1 LQTLAAFDKSQLVLT
16 LRSFDDKR
24 LCLLIYRCSWLYS
37 RNQYCIS
44 SKRGTGSITLFWMIL
59 SHWTRIITY
68 NFGTEV
74 LFAFEMQPL
83 YSWAQCGGG
92 HGGRVPST
100 ILGGGT

>member
-1 LQTLAAFDKSQLVLT
+1 
-16 LRSFDDKR
+16 
-24 LCLLIYRCSWLYS
+24 
-37 RNQYCIS
+37 
-44 SKRGTGSITLFWMIL
+44 MIL
-59 SHWTRIITY
+59 SHRTRIITY